1 MDDLEAV
8 LDDPH
13 GHELF
18 AVVPAVHHERVDQSL
33 DNGAVRLAEPLGRVT
48 ASRVRQVLG
57 VLVLHGDV
65 VLKKPQIKCHSYLTF
80 LNMKVYEDDQ
90 SCG

>member
-1 MDDLEAV
+1 M
-8 LDDPH
+8 PH
-13 GHELF
+13 
-18 AVVPAVHHERVDQSL
+18 
-33 DNGAVRLAEPLGRVT
+33 LAEALGGVATGRVG
-48 ASRVRQVLG
+48 QVLG